1 MATSGRPARTSRWV
15 ARLFVVL
22 YWRIFFIVFILTKVN
37 PSISWCK
44 ITTGDPGGA
53 EEDRGRLQQRG
64 HPRPERAHCGWH
76 TVGGGDGDE
85 DHLRTKWMRAA
96 AFWELLCKNC
106 NIQSVIILLAY
117 KVQGRFCA
125 TCKGRNVNN
134 QKLQTK
140 CACST
145 FPVMNGTYLMRSHN
159 HNQEFAQEFA
169 FSSKNSKSHV

>member
-1 MATSGRPARTSRWV
+1 MTPEELKKIVDDYNSVDTLAQSGLTV
-15 ARLFVVL
+15 AGTRLVMVMK
-22 YWRIFFIVFILTKVN
+22 IILEQN
-37 PSISWCK
+37 
-44 ITTGDPGGA
+44 
-53 EEDRGRLQQRG
+53 ERELQ
-64 HPRPERAHCGWH
+64 PFESCY
-76 TVGGGDGDE
+76 V
-85 DHLRTKWMRAA
+85 KS
-96 AFWELLCKNC
+96 C

-125 TCKGRNVNN
+125 TCKGRNVNS

-169 FSSKNSKSHV
+169 FSSKNSKSHFSHLIWPRNYNMKSVCL